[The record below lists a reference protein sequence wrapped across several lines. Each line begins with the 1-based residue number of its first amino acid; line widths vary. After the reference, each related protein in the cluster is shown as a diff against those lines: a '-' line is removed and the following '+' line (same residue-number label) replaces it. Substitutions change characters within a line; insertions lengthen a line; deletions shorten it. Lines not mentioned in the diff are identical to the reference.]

1 MSQLSSDDP
10 LNPKVAS
17 SVFDLLQIE
26 LVPLAYRVNA
36 EISAR
41 DEATMTESSR
51 QHLFPGR
58 THPSATTRLPDRTLA
73 SSAPVPATDSSRAN
87 DPDPSI
93 ATAATGPGSTTTLP
107 ATAAAAATTTHPAAL
122 STTNPLTSH
131 AGTAALSH
139 AQAATAP
146 GNFDPDDAYTR
157 ESAQF
162 RLDSLGYRV
171 GQGLAEGYSAT
182 LAARPTTQLECIKFV
197 CKDLWTRVF
206 GKQIDNLK
214 TNHRGTFVL
223 TDLRFAPIA
232 RVSMDRVLGPKGV
245 DPALARVQTVC
256 IFFSPVVSFHALLSA
271 SSFFVPHQDI

>member
-36 EISAR
+36 EIAAR

-51 QHLFPGR
+51 QHLFPRR

-73 SSAPVPATDSSRAN
+73 SSAPVPATDSSQVH

-93 ATAATGPGSTTTLP
+93 TTAATGAGSTTTLP
-107 ATAAAAATTTHPAAL
+107 ATAAARTTTTTHPAAL

-256 IFFSPVVSFHALLSA
+256 FRALFPVFSIFLFALQ
-271 SSFFVPHQDI
+271 FGGFIRVP